1 MFLQAD
7 IRRQSID
14 VLCVTI
20 CDAGS
25 ATRMSAKFS
34 RLLEPSER
42 PCMLGRDREVKNGLT
57 LEFLTATRLMSGV
70 KYLEFGHFKASP
82 AASLLPPLTRALI
95 GYGLFLFTATCL
107 TIATIP
113 QRSTVHGVSLR

>member
-82 AASLLPPLTRALI
+82 AASLLPPLTRALS
-95 GYGLFLFTATCL
+95 GM
-107 TIATIP
+107 
-113 QRSTVHGVSLR
+113 VSSFSRPHA